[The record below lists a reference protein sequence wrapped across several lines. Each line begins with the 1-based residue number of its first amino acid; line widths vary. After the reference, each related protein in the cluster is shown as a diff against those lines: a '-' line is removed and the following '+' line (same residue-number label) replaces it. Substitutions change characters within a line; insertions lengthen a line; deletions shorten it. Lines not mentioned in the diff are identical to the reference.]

1 MNNKSKALF
10 LILAI
15 LSFLPTATLAF
26 PTAASS
32 GKEISV
38 FLMITSLFGGL
49 GMFLYGMEMMSDGM
63 KVAAGNKM
71 RSILEK
77 LTSNRLL
84 AVGVGA
90 FVTMVIQS
98 SSATTVMLVSF
109 VNSGLLTFI
118 QGLGVILG
126 SNIGSTITAQ
136 IVAFKVTDYA
146 LALVAAGALMA
157 LFSKKDSTKNIG
169 FVILG
174 FGLLFYGMKVMSDTM
189 KPLRSNP
196 DFNNIL
202 ISLENPFMGILAGAV
217 FTALIQSSSATT
229 GIVITL
235 ASGGSITL
243 EAGIP
248 LIFGANVGTCITA
261 LLAGLNASKEAKRV
275 AIAHVT
281 FNLTGVLLF
290 CFWIPTF
297 SEFISKTSSDIPR
310 QIANAHTI
318 FNILATVVFIP
329 FTPLVGKLIIKYFPD
344 EKKDRDITKPAVMH
358 LNDDVLDTPTVA
370 ISNAQAEIRG
380 VIGLLERVVGSVAK
394 PFISEKSLKDIED
407 ENEDGTGYS
416 PFMNGNF
423 VFKNAV
429 VRFMEVIN
437 EALVKNNLTKEDIDL
452 LIPHQA
458 NLRISQYIQKSL
470 GLSDSQVYNN
480 IMKYGNTTAAS
491 IPIPLKEA
499 LINKKL
505 KKGISGLNQE
515 SRDRMK
521 LAFNEVNEKFQN
533 VFKKLF
539 GGGHAELNFVD
550 SDDPLEAG
558 LEMLAQPPGK
568 KLKSMESLSGGEKA
582 LTAISLIFGVF
593 LTNPVSYTHL
603 RAHET

>member
-1 MNNKSKALF
+1 MLF
-10 LILAI
+10 AVVPSLLM
-15 LSFLPTATLAF
+15 
-26 PTAASS
+26 ASAS
-32 GKEISV
+32 AGSSTKEISI
-38 FLMITSLFGGL
+38 FLMFTSLFGGL

-63 KVAAGNKM
+63 KIAAGNKM
-71 RSILEK
+71 RSVLEK

-109 VNSGLLTFI
+109 VNSGLLTFV

-146 LALVAAGALMA
+146 LALVAIGALTA

-196 DFNNIL
+196 TFNDIL
-202 ISLENPFMGILAGAV
+202 ISLENPFMGILAGAA

-248 LIFGANVGTCITA
+248 LILGANVGTCVTA
-261 LLAGLNASKEAKRV
+261 LLAGLNASREAKRV

-281 FNLTGVLLF
+281 FNLLGVALF

-297 SEFISKTSSDIPR
+297 AEFISQTSDNIPR

-329 FTPLVGKLIIKYFPD
+329 FTPLVGKLIVKYFPD
-344 EKKDRDITKPAVMH
+344 ENINRDISKPKVMH
-358 LNDDVLDTPTVA
+358 LNDDVFDTPTVA

-394 PFISEKSLKDIED
+394 PFISNDSLHDIEND
-407 ENEDGTGYS
+407 EEDFEAGLQNRMEKITFLNNEISSYLIKVNNQDLNDVQS
-416 PFMNGNF
+416 RE
-423 VFKNAV
+423 VFTLVSV
-429 VRFMEVIN
+429 VHNIN
-437 EALVKNNLTKEDIDL
+437 SVKNSVNLRLHDL
-452 LIPHQA
+452 LIKKE
-458 NLRISQYIQKSL
+458 SQSKE
-470 GLSDSQVYNN
+470 LSDNLIQEVESYHKKIIKQIKRLGKFFEKYDKDKIDKIVSKGKKFKDLEEKYRIEHIKRSHSNN
-480 IMKYGNTTAAS
+480 EDDAQKQIYMDLMDM
-491 IPIPLKEA
+491 LKEISIFID
-499 LINKKL
+499 LIAERL
-505 KKGISGLNQE
+505 
-515 SRDRMK
+515 
-521 LAFNEVNEKFQN
+521 
-533 VFKKLF
+533 
-539 GGGHAELNFVD
+539 AELD
-550 SDDPLEAG
+550 
-558 LEMLAQPPGK
+558 
-568 KLKSMESLSGGEKA
+568 
-582 LTAISLIFGVF
+582 TA
-593 LTNPVSYTHL
+593 
-603 RAHET
+603 E

>member
-1 MNNKSKALF
+1 MIF
-10 LILAI
+10 
-15 LSFLPTATLAF
+15 
-26 PTAASS
+26 AAVPSLLMASASAGSS
-32 GKEISV
+32 PKEISI
-38 FLMITSLFGGL
+38 FLMFTSLFGGL

-63 KVAAGNKM
+63 KIAAGNKM
-71 RSILEK
+71 RSVLEK

-109 VNSGLLTFI
+109 VNSGLLTFV

-146 LALVAAGALMA
+146 LALVAVGALTA

-196 DFNNIL
+196 TFNDIL
-202 ISLENPFMGILAGAV
+202 ISLENPFMGILAGAA

-248 LIFGANVGTCITA
+248 LILGANVGTCVTA
-261 LLAGLNASKEAKRV
+261 LLAGLNASREAKRV

-281 FNLTGVLLF
+281 FNLIGVALF

-297 SEFISKTSSDIPR
+297 AEFISQTSDNIPR

-344 EKKDRDITKPAVMH
+344 ENINRDISKPKVMH
-358 LNDDVLDTPTVA
+358 LNDDVFDTPTVA

-394 PFISEKSLKDIED
+394 PFISSESLHDIED
-407 ENEDGTGYS
+407 EEEGFEAGLQNRMEKITFLNDEISSYLIKINNQDLNDVQSREVFTLVSVVHNINSVKNSVKLRLHDLLIKKENQSEELSDSLINEIESYHKKIVKQIKRLGKFFEKYDKDKIDKIVSKGKKFKDLEEKYRIEHIKRSNSQNEDGKQKQIYLDL
-416 PFMNGNF
+416 MD
-423 VFKNAV
+423 
-429 VRFMEVIN
+429 M
-437 EALVKNNLTKEDIDL
+437 LKEISIFIDL
-452 LIPHQA
+452 IA
-458 NLRISQYIQKSL
+458 ERL
-470 GLSDSQVYNN
+470 GELDSV
-480 IMKYGNTTAAS
+480 
-491 IPIPLKEA
+491 E
-499 LINKKL
+499 
-505 KKGISGLNQE
+505 
-515 SRDRMK
+515 
-521 LAFNEVNEKFQN
+521 
-533 VFKKLF
+533 
-539 GGGHAELNFVD
+539 
-550 SDDPLEAG
+550 
-558 LEMLAQPPGK
+558 
-568 KLKSMESLSGGEKA
+568 
-582 LTAISLIFGVF
+582 
-593 LTNPVSYTHL
+593 
-603 RAHET
+603 

>member
-1 MNNKSKALF
+1 MKK
-10 LILAI
+10 ILLTSIIIFGAI
-15 LSFLPTATLAF
+15 PSLLM
-26 PTAASS
+26 ASS
-32 GKEISV
+32 SAGSSPKEVSI
-38 FLMITSLFGGL
+38 FLMFTSLFGGL

-63 KVAAGNKM
+63 KIAAGNKM
-71 RSILEK
+71 RSVLEK
-77 LTSNRLL
+77 LTSNRFL

-109 VNSGLLTFI
+109 VNSGLLTFV

-146 LALVAAGALMA
+146 LALVAIGALTA
-157 LFSKKDSTKNIG
+157 LFSKKDSNKNIG

-196 DFNNIL
+196 TFNDIL
-202 ISLENPFMGILAGAV
+202 ISLENPFMGILAGAA

-248 LIFGANVGTCITA
+248 LILGANVGTCVTA
-261 LLAGLNASKEAKRV
+261 LLAGLNASREAKRV

-281 FNLTGVLLF
+281 FNLLGVALF

-297 SEFISKTSSDIPR
+297 AEFISQTSDNIPR

-329 FTPLVGKLIIKYFPD
+329 FTPLVGKLIMKYFPD
-344 EKKDRDITKPAVMH
+344 ENIYRDISKPKVMH

-394 PFISEKSLKDIED
+394 PFISNDSLHDIED
-407 ENEDGTGYS
+407 EEEDFEGGLKNRIEKISFLNNEISTYLIKVNNQDLNDVQS
-416 PFMNGNF
+416 RE
-423 VFKNAV
+423 VFTLVSVVHNINSVKNSV
-429 VRFMEVIN
+429 NLRLHDL
-437 EALVKNNLTKEDIDL
+437 LVKKESQSEELSDNLIKEVESYHKKIIKQIKRLGKFFEKYEKNKIDKIVSKGKKFKDLEEKYRIEHLKRSNSKDENQAQEQIYLDLMDMLKEISIFIDL
-452 LIPHQA
+452 IAERL
-458 NLRISQYIQKSL
+458 
-470 GLSDSQVYNN
+470 
-480 IMKYGNTTAAS
+480 
-491 IPIPLKEA
+491 
-499 LINKKL
+499 
-505 KKGISGLNQE
+505 
-515 SRDRMK
+515 
-521 LAFNEVNEKFQN
+521 
-533 VFKKLF
+533 
-539 GGGHAELNFVD
+539 AELDTV
-550 SDDPLEAG
+550 E
-558 LEMLAQPPGK
+558 
-568 KLKSMESLSGGEKA
+568 
-582 LTAISLIFGVF
+582 
-593 LTNPVSYTHL
+593 
-603 RAHET
+603 